1 MTDLSL
7 HLVQQRDV
15 QPWTMEEYMAKNAR
29 LAEWNNRVR
38 FSICIF
44 FLFFLRTIVPSL
56 RSSLNGD

>member
-15 QPWTMEEYMAKNAR
+15 QPGTMEEYMAKNAR

-38 FSICIF
+38 VSICILF
-44 FLFFLRTIVPSL
+44 FVFFAYDCFLFEILFEW
-56 RSSLNGD
+56 